1 MSRRFGSA
9 FTRRPI
15 EKTGPGSKFME
26 DFQRIKHNFSLAN
39 RMTEPIGLKM
49 PDIDKDKI
57 DGSKYN
63 FDEDEILLSWYVD
76 RRCLW
81 CSFLR

>member
-1 MSRRFGSA
+1 MSSRFGNA
-9 FTRRPI
+9 FTQRSI

-26 DFQRIKHNFSLAN
+26 DFQRIKHNFSMAN
-39 RMTEPIGLKM
+39 RTTEPIGLKM
-49 PDIDKDKI
+49 PGIDMSKI

-63 FDEDEILLSWYVD
+63 FDEDEVLLSWYVNG
-76 RRCLW
+76 RCLC